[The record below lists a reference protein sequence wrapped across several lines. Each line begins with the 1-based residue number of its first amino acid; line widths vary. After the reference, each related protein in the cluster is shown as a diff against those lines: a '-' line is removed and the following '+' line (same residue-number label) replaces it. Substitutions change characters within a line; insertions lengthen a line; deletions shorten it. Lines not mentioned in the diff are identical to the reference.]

1 MKSLA
6 KKLIASLLTVE
17 ARLVLF
23 RYRPKI
29 VAITGSVGKTA
40 TKDAVYTVL
49 KEIMSV
55 RKSAKSFNSELGI
68 PLTIL
73 GVEESGW
80 GSASRWFSILCGGLI
95 KILYAPGYPEWLV
108 LEAGV
113 DRPYD
118 MARLTRW
125 LSPDCVVITR
135 FADVPV
141 HLEFFPSRTALI
153 EEKLLLA
160 QSVRKNGFLVL
171 NRDDTDLAQ
180 FVPPTGVRVRT
191 YGKHPE
197 ASLCISDARIVYDKE
212 NAVPKGVSFVLASRG
227 ESHTLMLRGT
237 LGLHFAYA
245 LAAACA
251 VGQELGV
258 SLSHAVSALADFP
271 LPRGRMRLLEGV
283 QGSIVIDDTYN
294 ASPVAL
300 HAALLALR
308 ELSVRGRKIVLL
320 GDMRE
325 LGAEEKRAHEQA
337 GEDVA
342 EVADYLFTVGTSS
355 LGTHEAARRKEMSS
369 ERLRHFD
376 SSEKAGLFLKEFLRD
391 GDAVLVK
398 GSQGMR
404 MEKAVAIILAHPEK
418 KNELLVRQEKEW
430 EKKI

>member
-125 LSPDCVVITR
+125 LSPGCVVITR

-141 HLEFFPSRTALI
+141 HLEVFSCSMQTIQTLPSLYHR
-153 EEKLLLA
+153 
-160 QSVRKNGFLVL
+160 Q
-171 NRDDTDLAQ
+171 
-180 FVPPTGVRVRT
+180 
-191 YGKHPE
+191 
-197 ASLCISDARIVYDKE
+197 VY
-212 NAVPKGVSFVLASRG
+212 
-227 ESHTLMLRGT
+227 
-237 LGLHFAYA
+237 
-245 LAAACA
+245 ACA
-251 VGQELGV
+251 HME
-258 SLSHAVSALADFP
+258 SIRKRLS
-271 LPRGRMRLLEGV
+271 
-283 QGSIVIDDTYN
+283 
-294 ASPVAL
+294 ASPMQESSTTRRTRCRRAYRSCSR
-300 HAALLALR
+300 HAANRTRSCLEVRSGFTLPTRLPPRAPWDRSSVSRFLMRSLR
-308 ELSVRGRKIVLL
+308 SQI
-320 GDMRE
+320 
-325 LGAEEKRAHEQA
+325 
-337 GEDVA
+337 
-342 EVADYLFTVGTSS
+342 F
-355 LGTHEAARRKEMSS
+355 
-369 ERLRHFD
+369 
-376 SSEKAGLFLKEFLRD
+376 LFLAGGCVF
-391 GDAVLVK
+391 
-398 GSQGMR
+398 
-404 MEKAVAIILAHPEK
+404 
-418 KNELLVRQEKEW
+418 
-430 EKKI
+430 

>member
-29 VAITGSVGKTA
+29 VAITGSVGKAA

-108 LEAGV
+108 LEAGG

-118 MARLTRW
+118 MARITRW
-125 LSPDCVVITR
+125 PSPDCGVITR
-135 FADVPV
+135 FADLPV
-141 HLEFFPSRTALI
+141 HLEFFLSRTPLL

-180 FVPPTGVRVRT
+180 FVQPTGVRVRT
-191 YGKHPE
+191 YGKHP
-197 ASLCISDARIVYDKE
+197 
-212 NAVPKGVSFVLASRG
+212 
-227 ESHTLMLRGT
+227 
-237 LGLHFAYA
+237 
-245 LAAACA
+245 
-251 VGQELGV
+251 
-258 SLSHAVSALADFP
+258 
-271 LPRGRMRLLEGV
+271 
-283 QGSIVIDDTYN
+283 
-294 ASPVAL
+294 
-300 HAALLALR
+300 
-308 ELSVRGRKIVLL
+308 
-320 GDMRE
+320 
-325 LGAEEKRAHEQA
+325 
-337 GEDVA
+337 
-342 EVADYLFTVGTSS
+342 
-355 LGTHEAARRKEMSS
+355 
-369 ERLRHFD
+369 
-376 SSEKAGLFLKEFLRD
+376 
-391 GDAVLVK
+391 
-398 GSQGMR
+398 
-404 MEKAVAIILAHPEK
+404 
-418 KNELLVRQEKEW
+418 
-430 EKKI
+430 